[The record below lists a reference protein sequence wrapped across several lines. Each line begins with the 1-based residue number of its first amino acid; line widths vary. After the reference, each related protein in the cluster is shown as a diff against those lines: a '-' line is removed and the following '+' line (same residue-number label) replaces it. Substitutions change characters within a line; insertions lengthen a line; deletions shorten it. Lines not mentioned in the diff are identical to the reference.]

1 MRGQIRNSGRAFWG
15 LVPAAWE
22 VRTGSLLSPQGGVST
37 FLTWGQGGGL
47 THVGSGWGPD
57 RGLAGGV
64 AQVVCPPLWWWCVQG
79 ACAIPCFCSWPL
91 LLLWA
96 LQKWQLGF
104 LVSLYLSC
112 RICPNC
118 PCSAVFSSRWFF
130 AGVEVRPGVGTVAK
144 GARSQPISWRSACVC
159 REVLTSPSLATPVC
173 SSCSDWTRAT
183 CGSSR

>member
-22 VRTGSLLSPQGGVST
+22 VRTGSLLSHQGGVST

-104 LVSLYLSC
+104 LVSLYLLS

-118 PCSAVFSSRWFF
+118 AACSQFQSHIVSLYF
-130 AGVEVRPGVGTVAK
+130 VAQE
-144 GARSQPISWRSACVC
+144 RFVQVQ
-159 REVLTSPSLATPVC
+159 VLQQRVPDPSLSPGDDGRVLLC
-173 SSCSDWTRAT
+173 LLGECL
-183 CGSSR
+183 